1 MKMLKAT
8 LPVTFFTSI
17 YLLLGCATKDDQM
30 IHTQT
35 VPDHNYKAALEWTD
49 PSQHNVPE
57 EGSLDAEAMIER
69 VESLFTNYTRDYLQK
84 NVTEVYAEKVY
95 FRDAFKQFNSADMIR
110 DYFLHGLAPL
120 NDAQFDFRRIIRSGD
135 EFYIDWVM
143 RLDFKK
149 TPEGS
154 WEESIGMTHMRF
166 NADGKVIFHQD
177 YWDPT
182 DVVYKRIPIARQLI
196 NFVKKKM

>member
-1 MKMLKAT
+1 MKVFKVT
-8 LPVTFFTSI
+8 LTISFLI
-17 YLLLGCATKDDQM
+17 LIGLLLGCITPSNQM

-35 VPDHNYKAALEWTD
+35 VPDHTYKAALEWTD
-49 PSQHNVPE
+49 PSQHNVPG
-57 EGSLDAEAMIER
+57 EGSKAAEAMVER
-69 VESLFTNYTRDYLQK
+69 VESLFTNYTRDNLQE
-84 NVTEVYAEKVY
+84 NVTKVYAERVY
-95 FRDAFKQFNSADMIR
+95 FRDAFKQFDSADKIR
-110 DYFLHGLAPL
+110 DYFLHGLEPL
-120 NDAQFDFRRIIRSGD
+120 NDARFDFKRIVRSGD

-149 TPEGS
+149 TPEGT

-166 NADGKVIFHQD
+166 NADGQVIFHQD

-182 DVVYKRIPIARQLI
+182 DIVYNRIPIAKQLI